1 MVFHTKEGPPCS
13 GPSIVL
19 SAMGGDSYAPLTRGE
34 THEEIAVPGPTF
46 AANDNET
53 LDHLLSLVDDVDEC
67 KGVSPIRKER
77 QPQFL
82 DPANLSAY

>member
-1 MVFHTKEGPPCS
+1 MFETKEGPLLS

-34 THEEIAVPGPTF
+34 THEEIAVPRPTF

-53 LDHLLSLVDDVDEC
+53 LDHLLSLVDDEINVGGFSRFG
-67 KGVSPIRKER
+67 KGC
-77 QPQFL
+77 
-82 DPANLSAY
+82 